1 MLAKAAAKT
10 EGATV
15 FGSIVP
21 DPERFG
27 VAEFDASGKV
37 LSLEEKPKQPKSN
50 CAVVGLYFFDG
61 KVMQIA
67 HELRKEIPA
76 DQEVSITDVNRR
88 YMEAGTLDL
97 QVFPAGFAWLDSGTY
112 ESLLEASNYVARVE
126 REEGRI
132 ICAPEEAAFRA
143 GFLPAEKL
151 REYGEAD
158 KNNGY
163 GQYMTRL
170 YNEVK

>member
-1 MLAKAAAKT
+1 
-10 EGATV
+10 
-15 FGSIVP
+15 
-21 DPERFG
+21 
-27 VAEFDASGKV
+27 
-37 LSLEEKPKQPKSN
+37 
-50 CAVVGLYFFDG
+50 
-61 KVMQIA
+61 
-67 HELRKEIPA
+67 
-76 DQEVSITDVNRR
+76 
-88 YMEAGTLDL
+88 MEAGQLDL

-126 REEGRI
+126 REEGRV
-132 ICAPEEAAFRA
+132 ICCPEEAAFRA

-170 YNEVK
+170 YNEEAK